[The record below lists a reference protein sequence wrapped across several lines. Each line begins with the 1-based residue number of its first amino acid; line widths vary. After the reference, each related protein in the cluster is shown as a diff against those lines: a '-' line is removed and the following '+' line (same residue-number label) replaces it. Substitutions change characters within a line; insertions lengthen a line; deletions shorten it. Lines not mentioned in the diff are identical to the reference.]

1 MERKKA
7 LEVLREFARKSPRL
21 SLTLEAQI
29 RAESV
34 LFLEARAEEGGER
47 RSLRVEKE
55 EEGEGPKA
63 FLFLEARA
71 EEGTSDLVL
80 DHPAL
85 LLRWRGEEFFCFPRR
100 LLEGEALEELKAS
113 AKTLSLLLE
122 ALEEPLALQAARDLA
137 ELSALLED
145 PRPFAW
151 GKRFLVAKRKGEAG
165 IASGDGRRFP
175 VSSIEEEGEGTLV
188 LRLFGREDSWVRA
201 RPLWRGPKGF
211 FLTPLL
217 FPEEGRFAGSP
228 FPPGRPATLGGLF
241 ANPLLEGPGEDLWE
255 RWLGVPR
262 EALEALRVGRTREA
276 LRLLS
281 LARLEGT

>member
-21 SLTLEAQI
+21 SLLEAQI

-34 LFLEARAEEGGER
+34 LFLEARAEEG
-47 RSLRVEKE
+47 
-55 EEGEGPKA
+55 
-63 FLFLEARA
+63 
-71 EEGTSDLVL
+71 TSDLIFH
-80 DHPAL
+80 HPALL
-85 LLRWRGEEFFCFPRR
+85 LLRWRGEEFFCFPWR

-151 GKRFLVAKRKGEAG
+151 GKRFLVAKREGEAG
-165 IASGDGRRFP
+165 VASGDGRRFP
-175 VSSIEEEGEGTLV
+175 VSSIEEEEEGTLV

-201 RPLWRGPKGF
+201 RPLWKGPKGF

-217 FPEEGRFAGSP
+217 SPEEGRFAGSP
-228 FPPGRPATLGGLF
+228 FPPGRPATLGELF

-281 LARLEGT
+281 LAKIERT